1 MTQVLTGPWNVV
13 KQLSYIEEATFG
25 TTPTSPTTINAGIIN
40 ELTETTD
47 ITANKYRAL
56 GSADVAA
63 GLKCGEMYSFSAK
76 YNPVNLTL
84 ANYGLKLD
92 TGLTGT
98 NGKSLSMV
106 YSIKLSGTE
115 NYVVFRGCKTD
126 TVDIDISP
134 DGLDV
139 SQNFICKSISVPSAA
154 HGLGAS
160 TNFAAAS
167 GANPLCGT
175 DATSFTWNSV
185 TYDPVAFKV
194 SVAQNLEA
202 RRTVGQQQIVYLT
215 ATNRDI
221 TFDLTISS
229 YITTLQTDAVAMT
242 SRTAS
247 IVIGSATLT
256 FTGAY
261 LINYSKSLEA
271 GGNSTQ
277 EESYTGFAKTLT
289 IT

>member
-1 MTQVLTGPWNVV
+1 MSISLTGPWAVV
-13 KQLSYIEEATFG
+13 KQLSHVEEAVFG
-25 TTPTSPTTINAGIIN
+25 TTPASPTTVNDGLIN
-40 ELTETTD
+40 EIAETTD
-47 ITANKYRAL
+47 ITATKYRAL
-56 GSADVAA
+56 GNADVAA
-63 GLKCGEMYSFSAK
+63 GLKCGELYSFSLK
-76 YNPVNLTL
+76 YNPVDLGL

-106 YSIKLSGTE
+106 YSYKLSGTE
-115 NYVVFRGCKTD
+115 NYVIFRGTKTD
-126 TVDIDISP
+126 SVDIDVAP

-139 SQNFICKSISVPSAA
+139 SQNFICKSISVPAAA

-160 TNFAAAS
+160 TIFAAAS
-167 GANPLCGT
+167 GSTPLCGT
-175 DATSFTWNSV
+175 DATGFTWNSV
-185 TYDPVAFKV
+185 TYNPVSFKV
-194 SVAQNLEA
+194 SVSQNLEA
-202 RRTVGQQQIVYLT
+202 RRTVGQQQIVFLT

-247 IVIGSATLT
+247 IMIGSATLT

-261 LINYSKSLEA
+261 LINYSKTLSA
-271 GGNSTQ
+271 GGNATQ
-277 EESYTGFAKTLT
+277 EESYTGFSKTLT
-289 IT
+289 VT